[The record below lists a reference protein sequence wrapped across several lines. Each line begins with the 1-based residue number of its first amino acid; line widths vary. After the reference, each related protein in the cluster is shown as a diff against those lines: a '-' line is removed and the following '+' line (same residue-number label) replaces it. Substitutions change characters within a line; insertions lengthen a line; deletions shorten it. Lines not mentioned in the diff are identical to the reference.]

1 MFEKKKIL
9 TYRIICFALLVSTII
24 LTIIFNNLSK
34 RYFEQNYDILDYY
47 DYYDPYEFPALWL
60 EYLCFFNLMFFI
72 CTLCLSCK
80 IYEYNGNEIIVYA
93 GFYHHY
99 IKVNGTKMDEHNTLI
114 YFTPISLSCTL
125 NDGTDLAIVITT
137 SNRISLKINNQLYTK
152 TK

>member
-1 MFEKKKIL
+1 MSEKKKIL
-9 TYRIICFALLVSTII
+9 TQRILWFALLVLTFI
-24 LTIIFNNLSK
+24 LTIILNHLSD

-47 DYYDPYEFPALWL
+47 DYYNPYELRAYLL
-60 EYLCFFNLMFFI
+60 GYLCFFNLIFFI

-114 YFTPISLSCTL
+114 YFTPIPLSCTL
-125 NDGTDLAIVITT
+125 NDGTDLAVVITT
-137 SNRISLKINNQLYTK
+137 SNRISFKINNQLYTK